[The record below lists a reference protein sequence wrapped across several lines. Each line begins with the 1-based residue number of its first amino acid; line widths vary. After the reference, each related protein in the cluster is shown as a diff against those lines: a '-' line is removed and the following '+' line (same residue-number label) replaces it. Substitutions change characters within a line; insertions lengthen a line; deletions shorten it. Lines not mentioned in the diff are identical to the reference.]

1 MNNRLDYGTQI
12 SFDPIRLSIGTIKKP
27 TLADISDTEKMG
39 FEKFKFMEFLA
50 KMTPEDY
57 YTKLLE
63 GENGVEKWK
72 SIPEKTRDNLTLF
85 DLIVTDNQL
94 QKLYL
99 ELFNFFFEE
108 TVIYVNGYIIILQ
121 NGSENKPIDELQQ
134 EDIRGLLVK
143 ELLPGVLSIIQQIC
157 GIYSEEDD
165 VENMVFKNERVK
177 QKYLRAKKAQ
187 REQAKKADNNLT
199 IPNIISSVCG
209 RHPSINYTNVYEL
222 TICQLLDTFSRM
234 QNNMVYDLDATRV
247 SVWGDEKKT
256 FNFALWYKNIYD
268 KISDED

>member
-12 SFDPIRLSIGTIKKP
+12 SFDPIRLSIGTIRKP

-39 FEKFKFMEFLA
+39 FDKFYFMEFLA

-57 YTKLLE
+57 YTKLLKE
-63 GENGVEKWK
+63 ENGAEKWE
-72 SIPEKTRDNLTLF
+72 SISEATRNNITLF
-85 DLIVTDNQL
+85 DLIAADKQL

-99 ELFNFFFEE
+99 DFFNFFFEE
-108 TVIYVNGYIIILQ
+108 TVIYVNGYMVILQ
-121 NGSENKPIDELQQ
+121 KGSENKHIEELQQ
-134 EDIRGLLVK
+134 DDIRGLLVK
-143 ELLPGVLSIIQQIC
+143 EFLPEVLSIIQQIC

-187 REQAKKADNNLT
+187 REQAKKTDNNLT

-222 TICQLLDTFSRM
+222 TIYQLLDTFNRM
-234 QNNMVYDLDATRV
+234 KNNMVYDLDSTRV